1 MASVEKEAVCLTGA
15 LFLRTR
21 RTAWELTLQSLCI
34 DSGKALTG
42 VPIPSGRRAGRGR
55 LSTGVPPEVSSGF
68 LGASIMSA
76 AREKQKALGEESASK
91 AASPLS
97 LVHGTNLPGRG
108 VPAETAADKPRLF
121 ARVPTHS
128 FGMALER
135 RFHPRA
141 ALRLP
146 LRLTEVNHVAEPV
159 PITLLTKN
167 ISSSGVYF
175 LAPKPI
181 EPGTA
186 IELEVGLVERPLG
199 RGGVRMRTV
208 AHVVRAEEAQEPGWE
223 ERRVG

>member
-1 MASVEKEAVCLTGA
+1 
-15 LFLRTR
+15 
-21 RTAWELTLQSLCI
+21 
-34 DSGKALTG
+34 
-42 VPIPSGRRAGRGR
+42 
-55 LSTGVPPEVSSGF
+55 
-68 LGASIMSA
+68 MSA
-76 AREKQKALGEESASK
+76 AREKHELFGVEIASTQ
-91 AASPLS
+91 ATPLR
-97 LVHGTNLPGRG
+97 LVSDANRPGR
-108 VPAETAADKPRLF
+108 EKPPQPVEIRPRVF
-121 ARVPTHS
+121 PRVPTHS

-175 LAPKPI
+175 LAPKRI

-208 AHVVRAEEAQEPGWE
+208 AHVVRTDDAAEPGWHAMAARFDDIAFQRDE
-223 ERRVG
+223 ELPPRFLK

>member
-1 MASVEKEAVCLTGA
+1 MTGLCLGSRFHRDAVPGGGA
-15 LFLRTR
+15 
-21 RTAWELTLQSLCI
+21 
-34 DSGKALTG
+34 KA
-42 VPIPSGRRAGRGR
+42 REQ
-55 LSTGVPPEVSSGF
+55 PPEMSGGI

-76 AREKQKALGEESASK
+76 AREKQNRFGVESASK
-91 AASPLS
+91 QTSPLH
-97 LVHGTNLPGRG
+97 LVNEANLPGRA
-108 VPAETAADKPRLF
+108 VPPETSAERPRVF

-159 PITLLTKN
+159 PVTLLTKN

-175 LAPKPI
+175 IAPKRI

-208 AHVVRAEEAQEPGWE
+208 AHVVRIDDAPEPGWHGMAARFDDIAFQRDE
-223 ERRVG
+223 ELPARFLK

>member
-1 MASVEKEAVCLTGA
+1 
-15 LFLRTR
+15 
-21 RTAWELTLQSLCI
+21 
-34 DSGKALTG
+34 
-42 VPIPSGRRAGRGR
+42 
-55 LSTGVPPEVSSGF
+55 
-68 LGASIMSA
+68 MSA
-76 AREKQKALGEESASK
+76 AREKQKSIGVENASK
-91 AASPLS
+91 PASPLS
-97 LVHGTNLPGRG
+97 LVNKSS
-108 VPAETAADKPRLF
+108 VPERMAAPEIKADKPRLF
-121 ARVPTHS
+121 ARIPTHS

-146 LRLTEVNHVAEPV
+146 LRLTGVDHVAEPV

-175 LAPKPI
+175 LAPKHI

-208 AHVVRAEEAQEPGWE
+208 AHVVRAEDASEPGWHGMAARFDDIAFQRDE
-223 ERRVG
+223 ELPPRFLK

>member
-1 MASVEKEAVCLTGA
+1 
-15 LFLRTR
+15 
-21 RTAWELTLQSLCI
+21 
-34 DSGKALTG
+34 
-42 VPIPSGRRAGRGR
+42 
-55 LSTGVPPEVSSGF
+55 
-68 LGASIMSA
+68 MSA
-76 AREKQKALGEESASK
+76 AREKQNIFGIESAGK
-91 AASPLS
+91 QKSPRS
-97 LVHGTNLPGRG
+97 LPGREAL
-108 VPAETAADKPRLF
+108 PETSAERPHVF

-146 LRLTEVNHVAEPV
+146 LRLTEVNHESEPV

-175 LAPKPI
+175 LAPKRL

-199 RGGVRMRTV
+199 RGGVQMRTV
-208 AHVVRAEEAQEPGWE
+208 AHVVRTDKAPEPGWHGMAARFDDIAFQRDE
-223 ERRVG
+223 ELPPRFLK

>member
-1 MASVEKEAVCLTGA
+1 
-15 LFLRTR
+15 
-21 RTAWELTLQSLCI
+21 
-34 DSGKALTG
+34 
-42 VPIPSGRRAGRGR
+42 
-55 LSTGVPPEVSSGF
+55 
-68 LGASIMSA
+68 MSA
-76 AREKQKALGEESASK
+76 AREKHDLFGVEIASK
-91 AASPLS
+91 YATPLRLVNDSKLPERELPPSPLA
-97 LVHGTNLPGRG
+97 T
-108 VPAETAADKPRLF
+108 KPRVF

-146 LRLTEVNHVAEPV
+146 LRLTQVDHLDEPV

-175 LAPKPI
+175 LAPKRI

-186 IELEVGLVERPLG
+186 IEMEVGLVERPLG

-208 AHVVRAEEAQEPGWE
+208 AHVVRTDDAAEAGWHAMAARFDDIAFQRDE
-223 ERRVG
+223 ELPPRFLR

>member
-1 MASVEKEAVCLTGA
+1 
-15 LFLRTR
+15 
-21 RTAWELTLQSLCI
+21 
-34 DSGKALTG
+34 
-42 VPIPSGRRAGRGR
+42 
-55 LSTGVPPEVSSGF
+55 
-68 LGASIMSA
+68 MSA
-76 AREKQKALGEESASK
+76 AREKKPFGEENSGK
-91 AASPLS
+91 KTSPLQ
-97 LVHGTNLPGRG
+97 LVNGASLPGWG
-108 VPAETAADKPRLF
+108 LPADTSAEKPRLF

-135 RFHPRA
+135 RFHARA

-146 LRLTEVNHVAEPV
+146 LRLTRVNQVDEAV

-175 LAPKPI
+175 LAPKRL

-208 AHVVRAEEAQEPGWE
+208 AHVVRADDASEPGWHGMAARFDDIAFQRDE
-223 ERRVG
+223 ELPPRFLR